1 VCTRAPKL
9 VLRKSAGRNVV
20 HPGEVF
26 SYRIVVR
33 NVGRG
38 PALRVRVCDQPSADL
53 EIVRAPGA
61 EQVSARRA
69 CWDVKVL
76 RADRTRT
83 FTVIARVLTG
93 ADPGV
98 KPNTAAAEAANVRG
112 VRRSRARVRVRPGGG
127 ACSAVIA
134 YAAC

>member
-1 VCTRAPKL
+1 
-9 VLRKSAGRNVV
+9 
-20 HPGEVF
+20 
-26 SYRIVVR
+26 VR

-38 PALRVRVCDQPSADL
+38 PALRVRVCDRPSADL

-69 CWDVKVL
+69 CWDIKVL

-83 FTVIARVLTG
+83 FTVIARVLNS

-98 KPNTAAAEAANVRG
+98 KPNTATATAGNVRG
-112 VRRSRARVRVRPGGG
+112 ARVSRARVRVRPGGG